1 MGLMDVAERVFHLS
15 VNGNT
20 IEQKKHCDI
29 VIETV
34 KAKEFGMFD
43 SSKAADIMKIGY
55 EAAIDVLDK
64 VNIPELLLTKEV

>member
-1 MGLMDVAERVFHLS
+1 M
-15 VNGNT
+15 
-20 IEQKKHCDI
+20 
-29 VIETV
+29 